1 MVYSDF
7 AQGML
12 FFLLILVTALI
23 LIGAAEIAALDW
35 IMKRI
40 TKRSLQLGV
49 LAIVLLLGYLLLINI
64 GASIIFYALPL
75 FIGPVT
81 VLIPLFAYP
90 SQTVPGST
98 TVRILAGYCTVTL
111 FWVIL
116 IYGWANGWA
125 TTNRYLAPLIYW
137 HAPGSDALL
146 YAGFVVL
153 DTLVAFFVYWIM
165 RAIGPVIKVKDE
177 KPGS

>member
-12 FFLLILVTALI
+12 FFLIILVMSLI
-23 LIGAAEIAALDW
+23 LIGAAEIAALHW
-35 IMKRI
+35 ILKKTTQRA
-40 TKRSLQLGV
+40 LQLGG
-49 LAIVLLLGYLLLINI
+49 LAIVLMLGYLLVINI

-75 FIGPVT
+75 VIGPVA
-81 VLIPLFAYP
+81 VLFPLFAYP
-90 SQTVPGST
+90 SHTAHGSPS
-98 TVRILAGYCTVTL
+98 VRILAGYSTVTL
-111 FWVIL
+111 IWVIL

-137 HAPGSDALL
+137 HAPGPDALL
-146 YAGFVVL
+146 YAGFIVL

-165 RAIGPVIKVKDE
+165 RAIRPAIKVKNE
-177 KPGS
+177 KLV